1 VCQHSY
7 DSTTN
12 NNLDTLQIT
21 CNNSVNTL
29 TVKNMNKQALFGII
43 GVLALAG
50 IGGAIWA
57 TNTGSD
63 TTDNTTSSTDGEL
76 SIITTLYPQYDFART
91 IAPEAEVEFLLPAG
105 TEPHSYEPTPKDIES
120 IRNADLFIYTGES
133 MEPWVEDLISDV
145 PQDRVLDLSASIS
158 LMESEHS
165 HDYAHS
171 EEKDH
176 DHADE
181 HSHDE
186 HAHDDDHS
194 HEGDHSHDEHG
205 DDHSHNEDHS
215 HEHEEEHS
223 DHSEEMEKDHDHEHG
238 EFDPHYWLD
247 FTNAVTMVET
257 IEAKLS
263 EIDSTNATT
272 YATNSQALITDLE
285 ALDASYASTLSQCEE
300 NTLIIAG
307 HSAFGY
313 LTERYGLTQEAAQ
326 GFSPNAEPSST
337 RVAELIELV
346 NAKEAGAVFTEELLS
361 DRLGR
366 TISAET
372 GAQVLQITPAG
383 NISREDLDANVTFID
398 IMESNLESFA
408 TGLSCR

>member
-1 VCQHSY
+1 
-7 DSTTN
+7 
-12 NNLDTLQIT
+12 
-21 CNNSVNTL
+21 
-29 TVKNMNKQALFGII
+29 MNKQALLGII
-43 GVLALAG
+43 GVLAVAG

-63 TTDNTTSSTDGEL
+63 TADTTTSSTDSEV

-91 IAPEAEVEFLLPAG
+91 IAPDAEVKLLLPAG
-105 TEPHSYEPTPKDIES
+105 IEPHSYEPTPRDIES
-120 IRNADLFIYTGES
+120 IQNADLFIYTGEE
-133 MEPWVEDLISDV
+133 MEPWVEDFVADL
-145 PQDRVLDLSASIS
+145 PEAKVLDLSASIT
-158 LMESEHS
+158 LMESDHS
-165 HDYAHS
+165 HDHS

-176 DHADE
+176 NHTDNHSDDHAYDD
-181 HSHDE
+181 HI
-186 HAHDDDHS
+186 DDHS
-194 HEGDHSHDEHG
+194 HEDE
-205 DDHSHNEDHS
+205 HS

-223 DHSEEMEKDHDHEHG
+223 DHSEEMEQDHDHEHG

-257 IEAKLS
+257 ISAKLS
-263 EIDSTNATT
+263 EIDSTNAST
-272 YATNSQALITDLE
+272 YATNSQALIADLE

-300 NTLIIAG
+300 DTVIIAG

-326 GFSPNAEPSST
+326 EFSPNAEPSST
-337 RVAELIELV
+337 RVVELIELV
-346 NAKEAGAVFTEELLS
+346 NEKEAGAVFTEELLS
-361 DRLGR
+361 DRLGQ

-383 NISREDLDANVTFID
+383 NISRDDLDANVSFID

-408 TGLSCR
+408 TGLSCK